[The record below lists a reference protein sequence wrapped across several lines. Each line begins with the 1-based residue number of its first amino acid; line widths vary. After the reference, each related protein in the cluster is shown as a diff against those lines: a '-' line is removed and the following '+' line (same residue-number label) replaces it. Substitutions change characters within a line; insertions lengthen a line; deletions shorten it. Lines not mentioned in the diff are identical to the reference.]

1 MLTGTDWRKRF
12 ASRLMSLDEAV
23 ALVRSGDRVMG
34 GLPEPA
40 PFLQRLATREDL
52 SDIELFLGAP
62 RVGGVAVAR
71 HPGIR
76 VRAAFVTQAFRQA
89 GTEVDVLPVGF
100 HGWIGYIRRWAPR
113 VRVVLVGEPDADGR
127 VPPGGSVAVD
137 DELVQG
143 TIGRPPDAVVIGVVD
158 PNQPR
163 IRGHAFHVDDFDA
176 LVGLP
181 DDVAPPRYD
190 ERKVSPFLETFVAML
205 EELIPDG
212 ATVQA
217 GVGGIPDQAM
227 RHLTGKRDLGLH
239 TEVLGG
245 GLADLWRSGAVTNAL
260 KTHYQGRSLFTIALP
275 EAWEQAVASPQ
286 SWVER
291 AAVVLDP
298 REIARNRLMRCV
310 NATLQVDLYGQ
321 GNAEMI
327 AGVQY
332 SGVGGQVDFHRGCN
346 LGDDALS
353 ILTLESTAAGGTV
366 SRIVPHLA
374 PNAVTSTRHD
384 AHVVIT
390 EHGMAWLRDCTV
402 AQRAE
407 RLIAVAHP
415 DFRAQLTEEAERA
428 GLL

>member
-1 MLTGTDWRKRF
+1 VLTGTDWQVRF
-12 ASRLMSLDEAV
+12 ANRLMSLDEAV

-40 PFLQRLATREDL
+40 PFLQRLAARDDL
-52 SDIELFLGAP
+52 RDVELFLGAP

-89 GTEVDVLPVGF
+89 GVEVDVLPVGF

-113 VRVVLVGEPDADGR
+113 VRVVLVGEPDEEGR
-127 VPPGGSVAVD
+127 VPPGGSVAAD

-143 TIGRPPDAVVIGVVD
+143 TVGRPSDAVVIGLVD
-158 PNQPR
+158 RNQPH

-176 LVGLP
+176 LVALP
-181 DDVAPPRYD
+181 DNVEPPRYD
-190 ERKVSPFLETFVAML
+190 ERKISPFLETFVAML
-205 EELIPDG
+205 DELIPDG

-227 RHLTGKRDLGLH
+227 RHLTFKRDLGIH

-245 GLADLWRSGAVTNAL
+245 GLADLWRSGAVTNAR

-275 EAWEQAVASPQ
+275 EAWEQAAASPQ
-286 SWVER
+286 SCIER
-291 AAVVLDP
+291 AAAVLDP

-390 EHGMAWLRDCTV
+390 EHGIAWLRDCTV
-402 AQRAE
+402 AQRAA

-415 DFRAQLTEEAERA
+415 DFRAELTEEAERA